1 MIRRL
6 TPPPHPSFL
15 GLPLELRQHIY
26 EEMLQLPA
34 RDHISL
40 LCVCK
45 QTFSEG
51 KDQFYRRPL
60 NCNSQDALDL
70 FALGHAPETLQ
81 EIKTLNVR
89 FQEVDSTMMQPVLAL
104 LVAGLPISS
113 RQHPY
118 FHEIEK
124 VTRSLASM
132 PTVRN
137 LSILRPVGQLQ
148 NPPSRDF
155 FESICSWVHENYRQL
170 QSLSISVENTS
181 LGFLRCLRNL
191 RMLSFS
197 GFSATQPEE
206 LLNILSQ
213 LGHLE
218 ELKVIGPLHGF
229 RRRQRY
235 GYQHRFV
242 VQSFTDAVLRGMRPL
257 KSLTVCEVSVPTHDE
272 PSFLTE
278 DVLEAL
284 YMTHRDSLRELSVLS
299 ETPLDH
305 SVDSLL
311 RAFLMST
318 LMLTKLSVGWSEM
331 DVSFFDSLPT
341 TLRQLEVGISD
352 ISFRQPVMDRLNS
365 LDDRLRHLR
374 SINLTGSM
382 RTINNGPL

>member
-45 QTFSEG
+45 QTFNEG

-70 FALGHAPETLQ
+70 FALGHALETLQ
-81 EIKTLNVR
+81 QIKTLNVR
-89 FQEVDSTMMQPVLAL
+89 FQEVDPAMMQPALAL

-137 LSILRPVGQLQ
+137 LSILRPVDQLQ

-170 QSLSISVENTS
+170 QSLSISVENNS
-181 LGFLRCLRNL
+181 LSFLRSLHNL

-218 ELKVIGPLHGF
+218 ELRIIGPPRGF
-229 RRRQRY
+229 HRRQRY
-235 GYQHRFV
+235 GYRPRFV
-242 VQSFTDAVLRGMRPL
+242 VQSFTDAVLHGMRPL
-257 KSLTVCEVSVPTHDE
+257 KSLTICEVSVPTHDE

-278 DVLEAL
+278 DVLKAL
-284 YMTHRDSLRELSVLS
+284 AMSHRDSLRELSVLS
-299 ETPLDH
+299 ETPLDP

-311 RAFLMST
+311 RAFLTST
-318 LMLTKLSVGWSEM
+318 RTLTRLSVGWPEM
-331 DVSFFDSLPT
+331 DVSFFDNLPT

-352 ISFRQPVMDRLNS
+352 VSFRQPVMDRLS
-365 LDDRLRHLR
+365 PLDDRLRHLR
-374 SINLTGSM
+374 VINF
-382 RTINNGPL
+382 NGFNENSW